1 MAHINHK
8 IDVSHK
14 TIFFIAAFLALLWAL
29 FLIRDVIVLIFI
41 AIIFM
46 SALSPLVTRLE
57 KLKIPRV
64 LGIALL
70 YIVIISVVSI
80 LVSFVVT
87 PFAEQTTVLL
97 TNIPNYLN
105 TILPETG
112 LIDKTVLQQ
121 EFGNFSKNALE
132 VSLTIFSNFLAFISI
147 AVLTFYMLLDREKLD
162 KLITQFFIGREKR
175 ISNVIAKI
183 EEKLGF
189 WMRGQIALTLIIG
202 TASYIG
208 LTLLGIPYALPL
220 AILAGILEV
229 IPVIGPIISAIP
241 AIMVAYLIS
250 PFMALWVALLYLI
263 IQQLENHLIVPQV
276 MKKAVGL
283 NPLAVILAVAIGGKL
298 LGIAGALLAI
308 PITVVLQII
317 VEDLLTPEEIGDT
330 EKKIIDG

>member
-1 MAHINHK
+1 MNQVTHK
-8 IDVSHK
+8 IDISHK

-29 FLIRDVIVLIFI
+29 FLIRDVIILIFI
-41 AIIFM
+41 AVIFM
-46 SALSPLVTRLE
+46 SALSPLVARLE

-70 YIVIISVVSI
+70 YIVIISVVSLLI
-80 LVSFVVT
+80 SFIVT
-87 PFAEQTTVLL
+87 PLADQTTVLL
-97 TNIPNYLN
+97 TNLPGYLN
-105 TILPETG
+105 TIIPETG
-112 LIDKTVLQQ
+112 IIDKTVLQQ

-132 VSLTIFSNFLAFISI
+132 VSLTIFSNFLAFISV

-162 KLITQFFIGREKR
+162 KLITQFFIGREQR
-175 ISNVIAKI
+175 ISKVIAKI

-202 TASYIG
+202 TTSYIG
-208 LTLLGIPYALPL
+208 LTALGVPYALPL

-250 PFMALWVALLYLI
+250 PLTALWVTLLYLV

-283 NPLAVILAVAIGGKL
+283 NPLAVIIAVAIGGKL

-317 VEDLLTPEEIGDT
+317 TEDLLTVEEISDT